1 MDIQPD
7 TEKKIQQLQIFEQ
20 NLQALQTQRQNLQ
33 LQMSEMDSALQELDR
48 TSKAYRIV
56 STIMVSA
63 DIPELKKDL
72 ESKKE
77 IIQLRIKSLEK
88 QESSTKERATALQD
102 EVLKSMKAGK
112 ERG

>member
-20 NLQALQTQRQNLQ
+20 NLQALQTQRQNPPI
-33 LQMSEMDSALQELDR
+33 QMSEMDSALQELDR